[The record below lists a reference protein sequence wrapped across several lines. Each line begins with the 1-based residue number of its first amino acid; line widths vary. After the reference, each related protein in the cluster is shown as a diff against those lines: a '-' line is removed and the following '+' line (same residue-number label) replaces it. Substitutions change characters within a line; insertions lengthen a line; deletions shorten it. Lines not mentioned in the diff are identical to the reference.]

1 LQKKNSVQK
10 QPKMGKSVS
19 WLLLL
24 CLSNIFMIS
33 RVDSANPNYSYHVKI
48 DDAAH
53 ANFQEKAE
61 TRKGPDA
68 VGFYR
73 YRVQKK
79 YLF

>member
-1 LQKKNSVQK
+1 
-10 QPKMGKSVS
+10 
-19 WLLLL
+19 
-24 CLSNIFMIS
+24 MIS